1 MTEENSFFINL
12 RNPEEILKMKSDF
25 LILFI
30 KEDIINSVINNVM
43 KKTYINNIIL
53 NKLMKNKY
61 ILEIF
66 FMKKIFRKKTKI
78 NINGKYYS
86 LREYCKLTNNK
97 ELKKLLLKYN
107 FVKMVKREEKNKK
120 NC

>member
-1 MTEENSFFINL
+1 MMKKSNSFFINL
-12 RNPEEILKMKSDF
+12 RNSEEILKMKSDF

-30 KEDIINSVINNVM
+30 KEDIINSLFNNVM
-43 KKTYINNIIL
+43 EKTYINNIFL

-66 FMKKIFRKKTKI
+66 FMKRIFRKKTKI

-86 LREYCKLTNNK
+86 LREYCKLTNNR
-97 ELKKLLLKYN
+97 ELKRLLLKYN
-107 FVKMVKREEKNKK
+107 FVRMVKRKNKI
-120 NC
+120 N

>member
-1 MTEENSFFINL
+1 MIEKNKSFFINL
-12 RNPEEILKMKSDF
+12 RNPEEILKMKNDF

-30 KEDIINSVINNVM
+30 KEDIINGVE
-43 KKTYINNIIL
+43 NNIIL
-53 NKLMKNKY
+53 NKLIKNKY

-66 FMKKIFRKKTKI
+66 FIKKIFRKKTKI

-97 ELKKLLLKYN
+97 ELKRLLLKHN
-107 FVKMVKREEKNKK
+107 FVKMVKRK
-120 NC
+120 

>member
-1 MTEENSFFINL
+1 MTEEKSFFINL

-30 KEDIINSVINNVM
+30 KEDIINSVE
-43 KKTYINNIIL
+43 NNIIL
-53 NKLMKNKY
+53 NKLMKNEY

-66 FMKKIFRKKTKI
+66 FMKRIFRKKTKI

-86 LREYCKLTNNK
+86 LREYCNLMNNK
-97 ELKKLLLKYN
+97 ELKRLLLKYN
-107 FVKMVKREEKNKK
+107 FVKMVKRS
-120 NC
+120 

>member
-1 MTEENSFFINL
+1 
-12 RNPEEILKMKSDF
+12 MKSDF

-30 KEDIINSVINNVM
+30 KEDIINGVENNFIV
-43 KKTYINNIIL
+43 
-53 NKLMKNKY
+53 NKLIKNKY

-66 FMKKIFRKKTKI
+66 FIKKIFRKKTKI

-97 ELKKLLLKYN
+97 ELKRLLLNLLTFKTPSFIYN
-107 FVKMVKREEKNKK
+107 VLEVLTVIS
-120 NC
+120 

>member
-1 MTEENSFFINL
+1 MTEEKSFFINL

-30 KEDIINSVINNVM
+30 KEDIINSVE
-43 KKTYINNIIL
+43 NNIML
-53 NKLMKNKY
+53 NKLMKNEY

-66 FMKKIFRKKTKI
+66 FMKRIFRKKTKI

-86 LREYCKLTNNK
+86 LREYCKLMNNK
-97 ELKKLLLKYN
+97 ELKRLLLKYN
-107 FVKMVKREEKNKK
+107 FVKMMKRKIKGNKN
-120 NC
+120 

>member
-1 MTEENSFFINL
+1 MNEKNTSFFINL
-12 RNPEEILKMKSDF
+12 RNPEDILKMKSDF

-30 KEDIINSVINNVM
+30 KEDIINGVENNFIV
-43 KKTYINNIIL
+43 

-66 FMKKIFRKKTKI
+66 FIKKIFRKKTKI
-78 NINGKYYS
+78 NINRKYYS

-97 ELKKLLLKYN
+97 ELKRLLLKYN
-107 FVKMVKREEKNKK
+107 FVKMIKK
-120 NC
+120 D

>member
-1 MTEENSFFINL
+1 MTEEKSFFINL

-30 KEDIINSVINNVM
+30 KEDIINSLFNEKINHII
-43 KKTYINNIIL
+43 KKNYINIIL
-53 NKLMKNKY
+53 HKLMRNKY

-66 FMKKIFRKKTKI
+66 FMKRIFRKKTKI

-97 ELKKLLLKYN
+97 ELKRLLLKYN
-107 FVKMVKREEKNKK
+107 FVKMVKRK
-120 NC
+120 

>member
-1 MTEENSFFINL
+1 MIEKNKSFFINL
-12 RNPEEILKMKSDF
+12 RNPEEILKMKNDF

-30 KEDIINSVINNVM
+30 KEDIINSVENN
-43 KKTYINNIIL
+43 KIL
-53 NKLMKNKY
+53 SKLMKNEY

-66 FMKKIFRKKTKI
+66 FMKRFFRKKTKI

-86 LREYCKLTNNK
+86 LREYCKLMNNK

-107 FVKMVKREEKNKK
+107 FVKMIKK
-120 NC
+120 DKKIKKIGNIYNE

>member
-1 MTEENSFFINL
+1 MTEKNKSFFINL
-12 RNPEEILKMKSDF
+12 RNSEEILKMKNDF
-25 LILFI
+25 LILLI
-30 KEDIINSVINNVM
+30 KEDILNSVM

-53 NKLMKNKY
+53 NKLMKNEY

-107 FVKMVKREEKNKK
+107 FVKMVKRK
-120 NC
+120 